1 MAKQV
6 KNEIIDLSKFKSENL
21 PELQGKKESIAEV
34 IKNNPIKDVI
44 DNSSY
49 EDMKKSRTAV
59 KTLRTGLERESKE
72 VVSKLKA
79 IVIESVKTQ
88 YESLIQEVRL
98 AEEVRQEK
106 VSAWEEVKELERLE
120 KVRLEE
126 ERINGIKETIAEF
139 KENWEKEISVMQ
151 YENIQDIKDGY
162 SISVSEVDR
171 NLLQE
176 YDVLFEQATNYIDD
190 VFQNKISTLTEQE
203 NIRVENLVIAEK
215 KSEQTKIWM
224 WQKDWNS
231 SIDTFKFEDI
241 QGIKE
246 AFDRS
251 FIIGFKHFKEDFNQT
266 FTSVSVRLSMQI
278 EFLSKQ
284 EEQRLTDEKNRI
296 AQEKFEKE
304 KAEFEAKKLVLDA
317 KLAESLKPNPIKE
330 VVLEKV
336 ELPMLEDKVI
346 LDTEV
351 LVQEVEFEESWDSI
365 FNYIADKID
374 YGSKQDVLLQVLN
387 ILQEDYNV
395 PTKK

>member
-72 VVSKLKA
+72 VVSKLKV

-139 KENWEKEISVMQ
+139 KEKWENEISVMQ
-151 YENIQDIKDGY
+151 YENIQEIKDGY

-171 NLLQE
+171 NLFQE
-176 YDVLFEQATNYIDD
+176 YDVLFEQTTNYIDD
-190 VFQNKISTLTEQE
+190 VFENKISTLTEQE
-203 NIRVENLVIAEK
+203 NIRVENLLIAEK

-224 WQKDWNS
+224 WENEWNANGS
-231 SIDTFKFEDI
+231 SLKLQDIAEMKNSFKSAKLS
-241 QGIKE
+241 GL
-246 AFDRS
+246 
-251 FIIGFKHFKEDFNQT
+251 KHY
-266 FTSVSVRLSMQI
+266 
-278 EFLSKQ
+278 Q
-284 EEQRLTDEKNRI
+284 EEFYAKYSIMQTRLNQQVEIISKIEDQRLADEKNRI
-296 AQEKFEKE
+296 AQDKFEKE
-304 KAEFEAKKLVLDA
+304 KVEFEAKKLVLDA
-317 KLAESLKPNPIKE
+317 KLVESLKPDPIKE
-330 VVLEKV
+330 VVVEKV

-351 LVQEVEFEESWDSI
+351 VVQEVEFEETWDSI